1 MSEILELATHDI
13 DLVTV
18 DSYITDLAQSA
29 PDDTSRLV
37 HAWWNVLSDDHRTL
51 YQQDTRANYIER
63 HVPLAENT
71 DLTLHCAY
79 IGYIP
84 EQTESST
91 GFIMQAAIIA
101 SDSSGMILSIE
112 DRQLQNFDVAKD
124 PFASLVLDY
133 FMLHFSRR
141 QHENTEYLTTGIA
154 KL

>member
-13 DLVTV
+13 DLLAV

-29 PDDTSRLV
+29 PDDTGRLV
-37 HAWWNVLSDDHRTL
+37 HAWWSVLSDDQKILH
-51 YQQDTRANYIER
+51 QQDTRANYIER

-84 EQTESST
+84 EQRESFT

-124 PFASLVLDY
+124 PFASLVLEY
-133 FMLHFSRR
+133 FMHHFTRI
-141 QHENTEYLTTGIA
+141 QCENTDFLNTQIA

>member
-1 MSEILELATHDI
+1 MSEILELATHNI
-13 DLVTV
+13 DLVAV
-18 DSYITDLAQSA
+18 DSYITDLTQSA

-37 HAWWNVLSDDHRTL
+37 HAWWKVLRDDHRTP

-63 HVPLAENT
+63 HVPFAENT

-84 EQTESST
+84 EQGESFT

-112 DRQLQNFDVAKD
+112 DRQLQTLTL
-124 PFASLVLDY
+124 PRTLSLRW
-133 FMLHFSRR
+133 F
-141 QHENTEYLTTGIA
+141 
-154 KL
+154 